1 MPKAIWVQ
9 ERKEMKHS
17 CIHTSTHTREFI
29 FILRALVLFAF
40 CEMNCVYFVR
50 MRNIPISEM
59 IRDSDAIRSH
69 LNFNRLNYV
78 FHISRFNEIF
88 FFLLERGG
96 IHSRWFTCG
105 LIIQSMLDFESVL
118 CEKQHN
124 NWNERTV
131 DKNANS

>member
-88 FFLLERGG
+88 FFASWTGG
-96 IHSRWFTCG
+96 NP
-105 LIIQSMLDFESVL
+105 QSMVHVRSDNSVDVGFWVGIVWEAAQQL
-118 CEKQHN
+118 I
-124 NWNERTV
+124 RT
-131 DKNANS
+131 NSRQKRQ